1 MAGCRVICHTGD
13 AAKAGTLSA
22 ANQLPY
28 LMTVAEFL
36 DWETPD
42 GSDRWELI
50 DGTPEA
56 MAPASDR
63 HGAIHA
69 EIAGLI
75 RNHLAATRPDCR
87 VIIESGVRPR
97 ESNVRVPDL
106 SVTCGPIDP
115 DARLGNPLVVIEILS
130 PSNWR
135 RTWENVSLFTTVPG
149 IQEILVVHSMEI
161 KAELLRRVSTGLWPR
176 LMLAPNATVTLE
188 SIGFSAPLAAFYRT
202 V

>member
-1 MAGCRVICHTGD
+1 M
-13 AAKAGTLSA
+13 SA

-63 HGAIHA
+63 HGAIHGEVA
-69 EIAGLI
+69 RLI
-75 RNHLAATRPDCR
+75 GNHLADKRPDCR
-87 VIIESGVRPR
+87 VIIESGTRPN
-97 ESNVRVPDL
+97 EHNVRVPDL
-106 SVTCGPIDP
+106 SITCGPPDP
-115 DARLGNPLVVIEILS
+115 DARPGNPLLVIEILS

-135 RTWENVSLFTTVPG
+135 RTWANVTLYKTVPG
-149 IQEILVVHSMEI
+149 IQEILVLHSTKIE
-161 KAELLRRVSTGLWPR
+161 ADLLRREPGGAWPR
-176 LMLAPNATVTLE
+176 EPLHRIAGDDIPLE
-188 SIGFSAPLAAFYRT
+188 SIGFAAPLVAFYRT
-202 V
+202 SGL